1 MATNG
6 REGSGS
12 SGSSGSPGAFERRLL
27 LAVDAK
33 GYGRADVVTQRQF
46 QEGITRLLDE
56 AAATARLDRAGW
68 VTQEGGDSVFAVLPE
83 GAYEPAL
90 IDIFMRALDAGLRA
104 FNQNRIPRARLRIR
118 AAIHFGSTSLGA
130 NGFVGRAPV
139 EVGRILDCV
148 ALRTALEAA
157 PDASL
162 AVAVSTTVFHDV
174 VGDAYTSIPADEFRH
189 VHVEEKEYRGEAWIW
204 VPGSDVR
211 QLDLEPDRPVP
222 VTAPGTAAP
231 EDNEGDRGAGRAPQ
245 RPEVP
250 TGAVTKSDAPVV
262 RIDVEAKEI
271 AGAATVVRTD
281 RLEGTI
287 EGTARIGSV
296 TSGGTFVGADI
307 RTTKDEK

>member
-1 MATNG
+1 M
-6 REGSGS
+6 
-12 SGSSGSPGAFERRLL
+12 
-27 LAVDAK
+27 
-33 GYGRADVVTQRQF
+33 VTQRQF

-104 FNQNRIPRARLRIR
+104 FNHNRIPQARLRIR

-139 EVGRILDCV
+139 EIGRILDCV
-148 ALRTALEAA
+148 ALRSALEVA
-157 PDASL
+157 PDACL
-162 AVAVSTTVFHDV
+162 AVAVSTAVFHDV

-211 QLDLEPDRPVP
+211 QLDLEPDRPV
-222 VTAPGTAAP
+222 TAPGTVGP
-231 EDNEGDRGAGRAPQ
+231 EDDEGDRGAGRAPQ
-245 RPEVP
+245 RPEGP
-250 TGAVTKSDAPVV
+250 TGPVDKSDAPVV

-271 AGAATVVRTD
+271 AGTATVVRTD

-307 RTTKDEK
+307 CTTKGEK